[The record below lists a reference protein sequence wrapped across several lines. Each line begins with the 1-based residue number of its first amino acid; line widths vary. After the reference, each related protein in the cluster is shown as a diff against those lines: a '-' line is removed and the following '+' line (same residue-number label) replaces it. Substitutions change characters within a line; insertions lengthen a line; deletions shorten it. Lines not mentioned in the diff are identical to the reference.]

1 MTREAG
7 IVAAMAASTLDP
19 AIQLMQTRYR
29 MALADGWDIRPG
41 AAVLEIGCG
50 QGDMTAVLADAV
62 GPDGRVIGLDNADP
76 SYGAP
81 VTIGE
86 SAQVLL
92 DSPLGA
98 RIDIRLGTDALDERF
113 DAHEFDHVV
122 FSHCTWYFDS
132 IARLRDTLRAV
143 GRWAPRLCFAEW
155 DLCPNHPD
163 QLAHLLAVL
172 VQGQLAAHWLDTG
185 GNVRTPFSRET
196 LRDVLAAAGW
206 HIDHTQTVDTEG
218 LQDADWE
225 VDAALELASLF
236 QLPGRE
242 FLAGQL
248 DVLRSVAAEKGN
260 RPLPAYQLVAS
271 QIRPSR
277 SA

>member
-1 MTREAG
+1 MTREPA
-7 IVAAMAASTLDP
+7 IVAAMAAGSLDP
-19 AIQLMQTRYR
+19 AIQLTQTRYR
-29 MALADGWDIRPG
+29 LALADGWDIRPG
-41 AAVLEIGCG
+41 ASVLEIGCG
-50 QGDMTAVLADAV
+50 QGDMTAVLAAAV
-62 GPDGRVIGLDNADP
+62 GEHGRVVGLDNAEP

-98 RIDIRLGTDALDERF
+98 RIDIRFGTDVLDERF

-122 FSHCTWYFDS
+122 LSHCAWYFDS
-132 IARLRDTLRAV
+132 IDRLRNTLRAV

-155 DLCPNHPD
+155 DLRPDHPD

-172 VQGQLAAHWLDTG
+172 VQGQLAAHGLATG
-185 GNVRTPFSRET
+185 GNVRTPFSREVM
-196 LRDVLAAAGW
+196 LRVLDETGW
-206 HIDHTQTVDTEG
+206 RVDRQRTVDTAG

-225 VDAALELASLF
+225 VGAALGLASLF
-236 QLPGRE
+236 ELPGRE

-248 DVLRSVAAEKGN
+248 DVLRAVASASGN
-260 RPLPAYQLVAS
+260 RPLPAYRVVAS
-271 QIRPSR
+271 LSDQ
-277 SA
+277 AFA